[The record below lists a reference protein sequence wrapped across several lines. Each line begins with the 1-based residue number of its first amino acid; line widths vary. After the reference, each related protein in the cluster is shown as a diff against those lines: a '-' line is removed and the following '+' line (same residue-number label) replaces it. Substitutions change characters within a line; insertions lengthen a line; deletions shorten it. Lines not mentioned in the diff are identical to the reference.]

1 MADDVR
7 RYNQRRLMKLIM
19 DAIETKETA
28 SEVAKANVKSLLRLA
43 LLSEKRNYSVLLDT
57 VCELLNEQNPDEREA
72 RDKMAIIEREFDK
85 NWFSDVCDA
94 HVPLFV
100 GCVFD
105 DNDTFPVKNY
115 RTSSDKWKR
124 VKKILSRLSYGK
136 ICDCDSELKTIA
148 ENEAASNDG
157 KRKFFSSVHRVKYDG
172 TFEIPENTENDT
184 FLDPSP
190 GPSSMY
196 GDTTTTTTTTGG
208 GDQAEPTGEPSI
220 AANDRETTRGETS
233 RGEKR
238 KRDGRSFDRFNKRRP
253 PCTSGGDAE
262 CAFADMYRR
271 ESVVNLKLV
280 GNISEQYLHELLP
293 NGRLP
298 DWFNLACNEVFRM
311 CCDDDAFL
319 SSLDR
324 TYPYK
329 DAHPD
334 YQRHNEKREV
344 SLTTLRKLLSMI
356 ALFRPLIPEPVKA
369 GRCEWRGL
377 CLVRKLLDDHSFDCR
392 NLLDVILMLDMA
404 LCLKPRNS
412 NRVPDTNLFYPKLK
426 SSTDKHRQQEKMVS
440 SLSAFFASKTIR
452 NFWIWL
458 ANAIDALL
466 FRPNPLIIKKKA
478 VLTEI
483 RRLCAVVENNDY
495 GNENAKKIDDKL
507 RYAIDQLNSA
517 AEMCTLPLDSDE
529 FDSIFSLPS
538 PHHVTLKG
546 RRAIHRY
553 PYLHNTLNEKLPQFT
568 DPNDK
573 RTVLSLIDCDPK
585 VFAGKN
591 NLLMMC
597 LLPPWDLQFEECD
610 NFTTDRSPCTC
621 QHCLKGTFMDLWINA
636 NTYIAQ

>member
-1 MADDVR
+1 
-7 RYNQRRLMKLIM
+7 
-19 DAIETKETA
+19 
-28 SEVAKANVKSLLRLA
+28 
-43 LLSEKRNYSVLLDT
+43 
-57 VCELLNEQNPDEREA
+57 
-72 RDKMAIIEREFDK
+72 
-85 NWFSDVCDA
+85 
-94 HVPLFV
+94 
-100 GCVFD
+100 
-105 DNDTFPVKNY
+105 
-115 RTSSDKWKR
+115 
-124 VKKILSRLSYGK
+124 
-136 ICDCDSELKTIA
+136 
-148 ENEAASNDG
+148 
-157 KRKFFSSVHRVKYDG
+157 
-172 TFEIPENTENDT
+172 
-184 FLDPSP
+184 
-190 GPSSMY
+190 
-196 GDTTTTTTTTGG
+196 
-208 GDQAEPTGEPSI
+208 
-220 AANDRETTRGETS
+220 
-233 RGEKR
+233 
-238 KRDGRSFDRFNKRRP
+238 
-253 PCTSGGDAE
+253 
-262 CAFADMYRR
+262 MYRR

-298 DWFNLACNEVFRM
+298 DWFDLACNEVFRM

-573 RTVLSLIDCDPK
+573 RTALSLIDCDPK